1 MIFKSITLKKERK
14 LSCNSSHP

>member
-1 MIFKSITLKKERK
+1 MIFKSITLRKERK